1 MNSDITQMTVL
12 ELKALRKKIDK
23 QIRVAERAE
32 LKQKE
37 LDQKRKERENLALLK
52 QKAKEL
58 GVDLNSIKS
67 SKRVSVPKY
76 QNPDNPE
83 QTWTGMGRKPNW
95 VVKLIEA
102 GGDLSQALI

>member
-1 MNSDITQMTVL
+1 MDLLLTLRPSKKIIQGFILLNQGSLTFNKNGYLIINNDGKDVLMSSDITQMTVL

-52 QKAKEL
+52 QKAK
-58 GVDLNSIKS
+58 N
-67 SKRVSVPKY
+67 
-76 QNPDNPE
+76 
-83 QTWTGMGRKPNW
+83 
-95 VVKLIEA
+95 
-102 GGDLSQALI
+102 